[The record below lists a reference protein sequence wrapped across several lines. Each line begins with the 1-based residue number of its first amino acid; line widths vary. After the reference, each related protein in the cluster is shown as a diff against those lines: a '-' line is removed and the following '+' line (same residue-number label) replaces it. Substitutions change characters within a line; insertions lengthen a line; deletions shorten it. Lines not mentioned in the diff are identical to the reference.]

1 MKKSTKQKA
10 VSVTAKILAAVLA
23 AFLLFGSVA
32 MVLFYII

>member
-1 MKKSTKQKA
+1 MKKTTKDKA
-10 VSVTAKILAAVLA
+10 MSITAKVLAGTLA